1 MGDDSFGFVAMVFP
15 PFVSLSSIPEGSRPN
30 KNKNKLR
37 SLTLFLPSLFFLYVI
52 FMCSYQCL
60 GRVAV
65 FAGIADILVRQGDE
79 GAVGVWYATHPSSML
94 SVVSVS
100 LDSRGIGWR
109 FPFLD
114 SKEGFCIDVTISRRG
129 VELNQS
135 SHTVPIS
142 AAVAQIK
149 LLSCVARYPPRLHI
163 SCTEVIALE
172 ELFLSL
178 EKGSCGMPAVIVAR
192 LQTNKFSYL
201 LDHHKRLT
209 GRVLSLLRT
218 VRMLSLEELKA
229 EDGKL
234 NDLHEL
240 RSLRV
245 LSIAGTVMCSLS
257 PLRGMQT
264 LTVIYITRTAITDN
278 AIRVL
283 SQLVQLRRLMLE
295 ECKGV
300 VTLAPFTAH
309 PSLQYILAMRC
320 DGFREFRALTTIPT
334 LEYVKLS
341 LSVVGPEDM
350 ARCMEAFKA
359 PAELI
364 LDGIRFSPVRVVG
377 VEEYRQLRTLSLRE
391 SVLENYEWIARATYL
406 AKLDLSATRVKAE
419 DLAGLCRLLFY
430 LETLLVCS
438 CKYLSTSLNFLLPLN
453 QIRSVSISNFSLLR
467 NNGIALLRKRGVLC
481 DVS

>member
-1 MGDDSFGFVAMVFP
+1 
-15 PFVSLSSIPEGSRPN
+15 
-30 KNKNKLR
+30 
-37 SLTLFLPSLFFLYVI
+37 
-52 FMCSYQCL
+52 MCSHQRL
-60 GRVAV
+60 GRAAV

-79 GAVGVWYATHPSSML
+79 RAVWVWYAAHPSSML

-100 LDSRGIGWR
+100 ADSRGIGWR

-114 SKEGFCIDVTISRRG
+114 SKEGFRIDVAISRRG
-129 VELNQS
+129 IKLNRS

-142 AAVAQIK
+142 ATVAQIK
-149 LLSCVARYPPRLHI
+149 LLSCVARDPPRLHI
-163 SCTEVIALE
+163 SCTEVMALE
-172 ELFLSL
+172 ELLLSL
-178 EKGSCGMPAVIVAR
+178 EKGSCGMPAVIVER

-201 LDHHKRLT
+201 LGHHKRLT

-218 VRMLSLEELKA
+218 VRMLSLEEHKG

-234 NDLHEL
+234 SDLHEL
-240 RSLRV
+240 RNLRV
-245 LSIAGTVMCSLS
+245 LSIAGTVMFSLS
-257 PLRGMQT
+257 SLCGMQT
-264 LTVIYITRTAITDN
+264 PSVIHIKRTGITDG

-283 SQLVQLRRLMLE
+283 SQLVQLRRLLLE

-341 LSVVGPEDM
+341 MSVVGPDDM
-350 ARCMEAFKA
+350 ARCMEGFKS
-359 PAELI
+359 PTELI

-377 VEEYRQLRTLSLRE
+377 VEEYRQLRTLSLCE
-391 SVLENYEWIARATYL
+391 SVLDNYEWIARATYL
-406 AKLDLSATRVKAE
+406 AKLDLSATRVKEE
-419 DLAGLCRLLFY
+419 DLVGLCRLLFC
-430 LETLLVCS
+430 LETLLLCS
-438 CKYLSTSLNFLLPLN
+438 CKYLSTSLSFLLPLH
-453 QIRSVSISNFSLLR
+453 QMRSVSISNFSLLR
-467 NNGIALLRKRGVLC
+467 NNCIALLRERGMLC